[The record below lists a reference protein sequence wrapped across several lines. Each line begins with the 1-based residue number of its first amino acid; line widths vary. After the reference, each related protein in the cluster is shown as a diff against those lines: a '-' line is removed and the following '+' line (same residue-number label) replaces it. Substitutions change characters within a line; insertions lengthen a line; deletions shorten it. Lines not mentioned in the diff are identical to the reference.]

1 MLLCVYRY
9 PYFKEGD
16 CPFLRISCVAEA
28 GRRWPSFFAMAHYS
42 VWLQPAHFDHLAS
55 QDNQLIVGTDC

>member
-16 CPFLRISCVAEA
+16 CPYLRISCVAET
-28 GRRWPSFFAMAHYS
+28 GRRWPFFFAMAQYS
-42 VWLQPAHFDHLAS
+42 SGCNLLS
-55 QDNQLIVGTDC
+55 LITRQAKIISL

>member
-1 MLLCVYRY
+1 
-9 PYFKEGD
+9 
-16 CPFLRISCVAEA
+16 VAET